1 MSDAAMFPASDKGRA
16 RLKHFTRLKW
26 TAFVLT
32 FFAYTSFHLS
42 RKPASIVK
50 NVLHPS
56 SPDGQSTYNA
66 STNPGTTTPRCVG
79 RVWTRARERA
89 TRLTRPRT
97 LPVRDRVGAVQPGP
111 RPQW

>member
-1 MSDAAMFPASDKGRA
+1 MFPATDKGRV
-16 RLKHFTRLKW
+16 RLKLFTRLKW

-66 STNPGTTTPRCVG
+66 STNPGTCPIARSVATGARVPR
-79 RVWTRARERA
+79 A
-89 TRLTRPRT
+89 
-97 LPVRDRVGAVQPGP
+97 
-111 RPQW
+111 

>member
-1 MSDAAMFPASDKGRA
+1 MFPATAEGKK
-16 RLKHFTRLKW
+16 RLRTFTRLKW

-56 SPDGQSTYNA
+56 SPDGQSTYNKVTHPGWAPFNQDLVPESA
-66 STNPGTTTPRCVG
+66 S
-79 RVWTRARERA
+79 
-89 TRLTRPRT
+89 
-97 LPVRDRVGAVQPGP
+97 
-111 RPQW
+111 